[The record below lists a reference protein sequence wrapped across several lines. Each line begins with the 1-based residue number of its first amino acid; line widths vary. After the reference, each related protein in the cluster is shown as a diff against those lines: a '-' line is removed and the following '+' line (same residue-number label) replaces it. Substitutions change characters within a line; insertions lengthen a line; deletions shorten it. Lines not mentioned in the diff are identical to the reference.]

1 MQTTTVA
8 PAPDSATVDFTREQL
23 LDACRRL
30 PGHSEAAAA
39 ELATS
44 LLNLAAANGGK
55 LSVGD
60 LFVRLGAAMAEAPA
74 TGAAARESGGARRS
88 VLGAELPAEGADD
101 EILSVKDLTLDEVKK
116 QAPPGTSQRC
126 ACPRTAS
133 PAVTQHDEQHGA
145 RVRVVCA
152 RSKLVK
158 LLDELKAA
166 DLDGDG
172 VLSQS
177 EFLAHMIKEGE
188 VAQKSERRGRL
199 VGVFSVLAVLLI
211 LTLALVEVAT
221 NYMMRD
227 MDKV

>member
-30 PGHSEAAAA
+30 PRHSEAAAA
-39 ELATS
+39 KRATD

-60 LFVRLGAAMAEAPA
+60 LFVRLGEAMAEAPA
-74 TGAAARESGGARRS
+74 TEDAARESGGGRRS

-126 ACPRTAS
+126 A
-133 PAVTQHDEQHGA
+133 
-145 RVRVVCA
+145 
-152 RSKLVK
+152 
-158 LLDELKAA
+158 
-166 DLDGDG
+166 
-172 VLSQS
+172 
-177 EFLAHMIKEGE
+177 
-188 VAQKSERRGRL
+188 
-199 VGVFSVLAVLLI
+199 
-211 LTLALVEVAT
+211 
-221 NYMMRD
+221 
-227 MDKV
+227 

>member
-39 ELATS
+39 ELATL

-74 TGAAARESGGARRS
+74 TDAARESGGARRS

-145 RVRVVCA
+145 SVWC
-152 RSKLVK
+152 
-158 LLDELKAA
+158 LLAA
-166 DLDGDG
+166 
-172 VLSQS
+172 SWS
-177 EFLAHMIKEGE
+177 
-188 VAQKSERRGRL
+188 SC
-199 VGVFSVLAVLLI
+199 S
-211 LTLALVEVAT
+211 TS
-221 NYMMRD
+221 
-227 MDKV
+227 